1 MKVIEYTPNRLIL
14 HDRSV
19 LQYWR
24 IGCLYT
30 LGVTAFFAIIA
41 SPFTMIIPSFA
52 WKFLTEEIMATLTCT
67 RTQSS
72 QDMCQLVRVRRIGK
86 EIINIPVNDL
96 QSATVIT
103 KTVFVKKKFQQ
114 KETSYSYYYV
124 LFNKKW
130 GSIRFTLH
138 EFNNEDEQKSHASKI
153 NYFIHNQNEN
163 YLSIEQK
170 FMQPNWTFIQV
181 FWLMIFSLPGLAMVA
196 FILTIMF
203 LAMLYALRIT
213 TCTFDKTTGMMTLK
227 HQALRKIFDSIVI
240 QCSLEEIK
248 DIQIKTFS
256 GKGNSWKIELILEQ
270 SKAISL
276 NWMETPD
283 REEKLIAAECIRQ
296 FLNL

>member
-1 MKVIEYTPNRLIL
+1 MKVIEYTPNKLIL

-52 WKFLTEEIMATLTCT
+52 WKFFTEEIMATLTCT

-72 QDMCQLVRVRRIGK
+72 QDMCQLVRERRIGK
-86 EIINIPVNDL
+86 EIINIPVNDF

-103 KTVFVKKKFQQ
+103 KKFLVRKKFEQ
-114 KETSYSYYYV
+114 KETASLSYYV
-124 LFNKKW
+124 LFKKKW

-163 YLSIEQK
+163 YLRIEQK
-170 FMQPNWTFIQV
+170 FVQPNWTFMQV
-181 FWLMIFSLPGLAMVA
+181 FWLIIFSLPGLAMVA
-196 FILTIMF
+196 FILAIMF

-227 HQALRKIFDSIVI
+227 HEALRKIFDSIVI

-248 DIQIKTFS
+248 DIQIKAFS
-256 GKGNSWKIELILEQ
+256 GKGNSWKIELILEH
-270 SKAISL
+270 SKTISL
-276 NWMETPD
+276 NWMKTPH
-283 REEKLIAAECIRQ
+283 REEKLTAAECIRQ